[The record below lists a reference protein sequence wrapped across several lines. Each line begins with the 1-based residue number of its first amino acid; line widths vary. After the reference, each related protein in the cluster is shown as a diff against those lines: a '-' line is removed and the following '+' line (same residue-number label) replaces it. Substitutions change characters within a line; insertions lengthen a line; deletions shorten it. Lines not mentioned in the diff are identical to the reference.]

1 MWANWTRCS
10 GRTATFAP
18 QSTSRNGL
26 PGTGTSTASAGR
38 CTPRE
43 RFTWNRPAASA
54 APVEPP
60 ETSASARPSATACT
74 ACTIEAFGV
83 DAHGARGIGGLGDR
97 DGRVDDVEPGR
108 GLDLRLGAEDQ
119 HADAAA
125 RTRRA
130 HRRARPRAGRR
141 RPRWRRARSSAA
153 GRRPWPLSGPP
164 SGPALVVVIVIV
176 VVHVHDLTTGVGAAG
191 GAHPVRA
198 ARRAALRAQVDR
210 RRRDL
215 VRRAALVRAGVR
227 LLLLGDGHGRRK
239 RVAQSPPGP
248 SRT

>member
-26 PGTGTSTASAGR
+26 PGTGTSAASAGR

-43 RFTWNRPAASA
+43 RLTWNRPAASA

-83 DAHGARGIGGLGDR
+83 
-97 DGRVDDVEPGR
+97 E
-108 GLDLRLGAEDQ
+108 
-119 HADAAA
+119 
-125 RTRRA
+125 RTA
-130 HRRARPRAGRR
+130 RAGS
-141 RPRWRRARSSAA
+141 PAFAIETGASTTSSPGAGSISAA
-153 GRRPWPLSGPP
+153 GPKTSTRIPP
-164 SGPALVVVIVIV
+164 RDAASAPPRATSRGPASAPVASSAIVSGWTAAMCRGDHSLVVVIVIV

-198 ARRAALRAQVDR
+198 ARRAALRARVDR
-210 RRRDL
+210 GRRDL
-215 VRRAALVRAGVR
+215 VRRAALVRARVR

-239 RVAQSPPGP
+239 RVAQSSPAA